1 MSTGNVENWTGNIA
15 EIGAAYP
22 FVGFE
27 TPLVIAGVA
36 FWLWWHISQL
46 RAESRELEKEE
57 REHGNADS
65 LNRVIN
71 ASRPEHK
78 PW

>member
-27 TPLVIAGVA
+27 TPLMIAGIV
-36 FWLWWHISQL
+36 FWIWWHIAQL
-46 RAESRELEKEE
+46 RAESRELEEE
-57 REHGNADS
+57 ARKHGNAEAMNKV
-65 LNRVIN
+65 LNNSDPNKR
-71 ASRPEHK
+71 
-78 PW
+78 